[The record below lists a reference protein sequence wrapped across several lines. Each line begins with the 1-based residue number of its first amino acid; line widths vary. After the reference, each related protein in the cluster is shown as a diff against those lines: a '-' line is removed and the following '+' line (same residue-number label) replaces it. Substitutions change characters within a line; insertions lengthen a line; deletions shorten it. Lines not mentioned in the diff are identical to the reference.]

1 MTRDTHDPVQLWM
14 DEASSTMGGDA
25 SQRREAILEL
35 ESTIHERI
43 DERTAAGETQ
53 EKAAHAVLDTLGDP
67 RTMGHAL
74 MPQRP
79 LLRPELTRS
88 FILGTW
94 ALFAVHFVLVIG
106 ATLAGRE
113 LALPP
118 LRIQPI
124 ALHSVIDMFA
134 RTFEVLL
141 FDAGL
146 MLSMFVLRDRLGRF
160 TRIPRA
166 SHKPVSEPRHHF
178 ASAAFLFLVLIVANF
193 LRDNLIALYLKDGD
207 GMLQIPLIGSGFTD
221 NLMIFNGW
229 IVLAMAR
236 ECYYGWRGENRG
248 VLALDVVTR
257 AAGIFC
263 LLRIVATRELVD
275 ITAAQG
281 MLGPNADTVA
291 ALLNTAFSLIAL
303 ITAAVIAVELVRRVF
318 RLRG

>member
-1 MTRDTHDPVQLWM
+1 
-14 DEASSTMGGDA
+14 MGGDA
-25 SQRREAILEL
+25 TQRREAVLEL
-35 ESTIHERI
+35 ESTVLERI
-43 DERTAAGETQ
+43 EERTATGESHET
-53 EKAAHAVLDTLGDP
+53 AAYAVLDALGDP
-67 RTMGHAL
+67 RTMGHNF

-88 FILGTW
+88 FMLGTW

-124 ALHSVIDMFA
+124 ALHNVIDIFA
-134 RTFEVLL
+134 RTLEVLL
-141 FDAGL
+141 FDAGAML
-146 MLSMFVLRDRLGRF
+146 MLFLLRDRLGRF
-160 TRIPRA
+160 ARIPRA

-193 LRDNLIALYLKDGD
+193 LRDNLIALYLRDGD

-221 NLMIFNGW
+221 NLLLFNGW
-229 IVLAMAR
+229 ILLAMAR
-236 ECYYGWRGENRG
+236 ECYYGWRGESRG

-257 AAGIFC
+257 ATGIFC

-275 ITAAQG
+275 ITGAHG

-303 ITAAVIAVELVRRVF
+303 CTAAAIAVELVRRVF